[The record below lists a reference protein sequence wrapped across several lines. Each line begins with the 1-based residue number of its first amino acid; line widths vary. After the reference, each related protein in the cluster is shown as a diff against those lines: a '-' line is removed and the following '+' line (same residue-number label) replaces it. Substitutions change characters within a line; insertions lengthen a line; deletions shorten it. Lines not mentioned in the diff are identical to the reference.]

1 MKSICAPIAILLFA
15 LAPCGAQEFKP
26 YPKASITLPQ
36 WQAYFDEVKQKH
48 GGSIQ
53 DIEPQKLLVFEDGA
67 TKTFYAFTKM
77 GHPAHPAWITRRVEQ
92 RGDAIVVNQ
101 VGYFAGDEPS
111 FGRLFRSYSEL
122 NAKVQEEFK
131 QGKNSQSK

>member
-1 MKSICAPIAILLFA
+1 MKSICGPIAILL
-15 LAPCGAQEFKP
+15 LAQAPAAAQEFKP
-26 YPKASITLPQ
+26 HPNASITLPQ

-48 GGSIQ
+48 GGSMQ

-67 TKTFYAFTKM
+67 TKTFYAFTKP
-77 GHPAHPAWITRRVEQ
+77 GHPAHPAWVTRRVEQ
-92 RGDAIVVNQ
+92 RGDSIVVNQ

-111 FGRLFRSYSEL
+111 FVRLFRSYSEL
-122 NAKVQEEFK
+122 NAKAREDFK